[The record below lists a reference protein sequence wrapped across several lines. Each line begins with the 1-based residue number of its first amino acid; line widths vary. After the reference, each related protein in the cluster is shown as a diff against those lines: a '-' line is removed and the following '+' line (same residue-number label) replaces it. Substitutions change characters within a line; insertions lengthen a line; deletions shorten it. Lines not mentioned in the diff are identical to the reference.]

1 MKKKSLSEL
10 LKRLENTQNPES
22 LEISNLNDQLA
33 KKMLKGGYDTNNL
46 SCRNGNNENCGNGAC
61 QGSTNTVCYNGAC
74 LE

>member
-10 LKRLENTQNPES
+10 LKRLENTQSPES

-46 SCRNGNNENCGNGAC
+46 SCGGSNSSCENGAC
-61 QGSTNTVCYNGAC
+61 RGTTNTTCWNHAC

>member
-10 LKRLENTQNPES
+10 LKRLENTQSPES

-33 KKMLKGGYDTNNL
+33 KKMLKGGYGTNNGICSGGND
-46 SCRNGNNENCGNGAC
+46 SCENSSCKGT
-61 QGSTNTVCYNGAC
+61 TNTTCYNHSC